1 MIPRPAPRSSLN
13 HDKTRRTTDRGA
25 GSSEPKKRAEVGD
38 TQART
43 HTRITRP
50 YHTIHSH
57 AVQTDRPTVHTHI
70 HTCGCARSSHTYM
83 YSPSSPT
90 RTYEL
95 ARLTYLVVLYYC
107 APHAHTC
114 THNIHVCMDIHI
126 YATRARTCIFTA
138 AASPPL
144 STHHFRCPMAPV
156 RTFPISLAHCRAE
169 LASALNGHAE
179 SKNYSCSIPR
189 PTCIENTCVHTSN
202 VHTLEIALLVRPEA
216 TRLCRG
222 AEGRPSQGKGGLFVY
237 VFFTNKMQSAHQK

>member
-114 THNIHVCMDIHI
+114 THNIHVHTYLCNTRSYLHFHSSRISPFIYPPFSLPYGSRTYFPHI
-126 YATRARTCIFTA
+126 SRTL
-138 AASPPL
+138 P
-144 STHHFRCPMAPV
+144 
-156 RTFPISLAHCRAE
+156 CRA
-169 LASALNGHAE
+169 
-179 SKNYSCSIPR
+179 C
-189 PTCIENTCVHTSN
+189 
-202 VHTLEIALLVRPEA
+202 
-216 TRLCRG
+216 LCPQR
-222 AEGRPSQGKGGLFVY
+222 ACRK
-237 VFFTNKMQSAHQK
+237 